1 MTCQLGRQVS
11 SCMRTHAHTRT
22 HAGISAAACFSLLA
36 VVGAASP
43 ATGVQLKRRAERRA
57 DEVRFLA
64 RSQET
69 TGLLTYHHTST
80 QGSGSDSFLQGARGK
95 LFHAQHAIARQE
107 RGTILLFFSFFFF
120 TINNLSRNLL
130 PSYLKQGVLMGQQ
143 DGDYFK

>member
-1 MTCQLGRQVS
+1 
-11 SCMRTHAHTRT
+11 MRTHAHTRT

-43 ATGVQLKRRAERRA
+43 VTGVQLKRRAERRA

-69 TGLLTYHHTST
+69 TGLLTYHHAST

-107 RGTILLFFSFFFF
+107 LGTILLFFYFLP
-120 TINNLSRNLL
+120 INNRSRNLL
-130 PSYLKQGVLMGQQ
+130 PSYFKQGVLMGQQ
-143 DGDYFK
+143 DGNYFK